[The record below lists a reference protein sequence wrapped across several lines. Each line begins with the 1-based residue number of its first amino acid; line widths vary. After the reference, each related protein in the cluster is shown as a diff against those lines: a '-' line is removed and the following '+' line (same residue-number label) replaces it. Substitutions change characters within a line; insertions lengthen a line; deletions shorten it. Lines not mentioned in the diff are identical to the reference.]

1 MPDFLALP
9 NTQRNN
15 RTLSNKSIRLTLHEQ
30 NLITLLKL
38 FALLTRFTSRTA

>member
-1 MPDFLALP
+1 M
-9 NTQRNN
+9 
-15 RTLSNKSIRLTLHEQ
+15 RLTLQEQ